1 MPAHVTVGKLQV
13 RSFSYPFRNP
23 FLAFFFPSLP
33 LSLSPPSHGMR
44 QPPLHLLFPPAPARL
59 TYIRA
64 APSSSSWQTSVGGAA
79 AELHPPLCPLS
90 FYPFFCQHFTSTE
103 SAEHCR
109 GRPFRSSPPPPR
121 PRQPPQA
128 RNRDGGKMKSRGGL
142 LRPNFCNVP
151 HR

>member
-1 MPAHVTVGKLQV
+1 MPAHVTVGKLEV

-33 LSLSPPSHGMR
+33 LSLPPPSHGMR
-44 QPPLHLLFPPAPARL
+44 QQPLHLLFPPAPARL
-59 TYIRA
+59 SYIRA

-79 AELHPPLCPLS
+79 AELHPPLSPLS

-109 GRPFRSSPPPPR
+109 APLPIEPATPAATPATPSEEQRR
-121 PRQPPQA
+121 
-128 RNRDGGKMKSRGGL
+128 GKMKSRGGL